1 MAAVTISRSKDRL
14 IAVKEVSAARSGEI
28 EREAEMLKR
37 LDHPGVVRFV
47 DLVDTEDGGRAL
59 HTEFVSSDTWAT
71 RPLTDP
77 ADRAAGAAAL
87 AAVVAD
93 LHQMGVAHMQL
104 TPAHVLHGDDD
115 RPVLCGLSLAGE
127 ATADNRHADMAALA
141 DLCHDPSL
149 ERGTL
154 AAKLASLA
162 DAARTGTLDARD
174 LARRLDL
181 LVAKK
186 PAAADSIRAVS
197 GGIADRV
204 TGRSGRRILLA
215 AGAAAVVVVAIGVRG
230 FWNRNPQPA
239 AESPPELLVEGSAA
253 GASTI
258 AANLGGT
265 SGGTAADPAS
275 GLSTDPL
282 LLPPSRSDGSGAVS
296 VQDAAAVLDHGG
308 RRYAVGATGDFVTT
322 GDWDCDGQ
330 ATVAIVRPS
339 TGDVVL
345 FDSWPGPDQTIS
357 ALARWSLP
365 SPTGAQ
371 TVANGSCDL
380 LRVYTTAGSQL
391 FDPQQSP

>member
-154 AAKLASLA
+154 ATKLASLA

-215 AGAAAVVVVAIGVRG
+215 AGAAAVVVVGHRG
-230 FWNRNPQPA
+230 PRILEPEPA
-239 AESPPELLVEGSAA
+239 AGGGVSPGVIGR
-253 GASTI
+253 
-258 AANLGGT
+258 
-265 SGGTAADPAS
+265 
-275 GLSTDPL
+275 GLSGRSFDDRSQPRRHQRRHRSGPGFRAEHRPAAAPAVSQRRQRRGVGAGRRRCARPRRAPL
-282 LLPPSRSDGSGAVS
+282 RSRRHRRFRDHGRLGLRRPGHRRHCASQHRRRGAVRLVARPRPDHLGACALEPALPHWRSD
-296 VQDAAAVLDHGG
+296 
-308 RRYAVGATGDFVTT
+308 R
-322 GDWDCDGQ
+322 GQ
-330 ATVAIVRPS
+330 R
-339 TGDVVL
+339 
-345 FDSWPGPDQTIS
+345 
-357 ALARWSLP
+357 
-365 SPTGAQ
+365 
-371 TVANGSCDL
+371 L
-380 LRVYTTAGSQL
+380 L
-391 FDPQQSP
+391 